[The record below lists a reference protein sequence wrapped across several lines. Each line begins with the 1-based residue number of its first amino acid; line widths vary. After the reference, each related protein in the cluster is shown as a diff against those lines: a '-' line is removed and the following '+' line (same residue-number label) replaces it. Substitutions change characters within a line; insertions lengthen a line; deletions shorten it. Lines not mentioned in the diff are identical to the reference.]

1 MEFKTER
8 CLVRGFEEQDLG
20 AFAAYRNDLSW
31 MRYQGFKG
39 LTEAE
44 YRAALLGRHSTE
56 DGVQL
61 AIVLTA
67 SGQLIGDLYLKREAG
82 NDWIG
87 YSVSP
92 RYAGQGYAREA
103 VRGLIA
109 RLGEQG
115 AERISAST
123 LPENTASRS
132 LLKKLG
138 FAFAGTDTNGE
149 ELYTLELRSE
159 K

>member
-8 CLVRGFEEQDLG
+8 CLIRGFEEQDLD

-39 LTEAE
+39 LTKAE
-44 YRAALLGRHSTE
+44 YRAALLGRHSPE

-67 SGQLIGDLYLKREAG
+67 SGDLLGDLYLRRETG
-82 NDWIG
+82 NYWIG
-87 YSVSP
+87 YTVSP
-92 RYAGQGYAREA
+92 RYAGRGYAREA
-103 VRGLIA
+103 VSGLIA

-123 LPENTASRS
+123 LPENTASKG
-132 LLKKLG
+132 LLKALG

-149 ELYTLELRSE
+149 ELYTLELRGE
-159 K
+159 I